1 MVILTDKEGMKA
13 INTLVDKAISIG
25 GFFSTL
31 REPLVIMS
39 SIRVLPEKKVVSV
52 DEESETKSDSQ
63 PEKDAENGPA
73 EGKPC

>member
-31 REPLVIMS
+31 HEPLVIMS